1 MRIGTKMIR
10 KLANE
15 ESGYSLV
22 EVIVSIFILAAAIL
36 PMVGMLDMGLKSA
49 TTNGNY
55 DAARA
60 LANTNLDKVRALSWS
75 ADTSTYQPTNATNP
89 AVSTRSV
96 SCSQGVFTCNV
107 KTTYLDPNTFNA
119 SDPASTLATNVMQ
132 IDVTVTWQGK
142 TYTTT
147 GLKTKT

>member
-1 MRIGTKMIR
+1 MIR
-10 KLANE
+10 KLVNE

-36 PMVGMLDMGLKSA
+36 PMVGMFDMGLNTA

-60 LANTNLDKVRALSWS
+60 LANTNLDKVRSLSWS
-75 ADTSTYQPTNATNP
+75 AATSTYQPTNATNP

-96 SCSQGVFTCNV
+96 SCDQGVFTCNV
-107 KTTYLDPNTFNA
+107 KTT
-119 SDPASTLATNVMQ
+119 
-132 IDVTVTWQGK
+132 
-142 TYTTT
+142 
-147 GLKTKT
+147 